1 MRNNQFYALM
11 PDNTVKLIN
20 LDDGIVDDIKSIF
33 VKGAKQLEPVDSKG
47 TKFTGDYV
55 ARAGEDVFYVE
66 FTLPDNFKNIPNNQ
80 ADISVFD
87 IGKDDSP
94 KCIFYYDEEKYYFQ
108 VFNRKNMLQR
118 KTVLHLIETE
128 NKFAKINESAFI
140 VDDKVHAI
148 YKEGRLYF
156 NNYTLANQIFS
167 LKEFLLE
174 ATDTEI
180 DVFGNIS
187 TINVNVDN
195 LKTISNIKTR
205 RLIKQLTKSQ
215 NIGDFVKMQNSIRN
229 EILKR
234 SSVKVTM
241 KNGKIELPTSNVAEL
256 NRVLEFLNEDIF
268 IGQITNQRYLTNS
281 KKKDN

>member
-1 MRNNQFYALM
+1 MYSYEKLE
-11 PDNTVKLIN
+11 NT
-20 LDDGIVDDIKSIF
+20 DY
-33 VKGAKQLEPVDSKG
+33 LESDL
-47 TKFTGDYV
+47 
-55 ARAGEDVFYVE
+55 E
-66 FTLPDNFKNIPNNQ
+66 KNIL
-80 ADISVFD
+80 
-87 IGKDDSP
+87 
-94 KCIFYYDEEKYYFQ
+94 E
-108 VFNRKNMLQR
+108 
-118 KTVLHLIETE
+118 H
-128 NKFAKINESAFI
+128 
-140 VDDKVHAI
+140 
-148 YKEGRLYF
+148 
-156 NNYTLANQIFS
+156 

>member
-1 MRNNQFYALM
+1 MKNNQFYALM

-33 VKGAKQLEPVDSKG
+33 LKGAKQLEPVDSKG

-94 KCIFYYDEEKYYFQ
+94 KCIFYYDDEKYYFQ
-108 VFNRKNMLQR
+108 VFNKKNMLQR
-118 KTVLHLIETE
+118 KTILRLIEAE

-148 YKEGRLYF
+148 YKSGRLYF

-174 ATDTEI
+174 ATDSEI
-180 DVFGNIS
+180 SDFAKSS
-187 TINVNVDN
+187 TINVDVNK
-195 LKTISNIKTR
+195 LKNISNIKTR
-205 RLIKQLTKSQ
+205 RLIKQLTNSQ
-215 NIGDFVKMQNSIRN
+215 NIDGFVSMKNSKRVV
-229 EILKR
+229 ILKR
-234 SSVKVTM
+234 SDVKVTVN
-241 KNGKIELPTSNVAEL
+241 NGKIELPTSNVAEL
-256 NRVLEFLNEDIF
+256 NRALEFLNEDIF
-268 IGQITNQRYLTNS
+268 IGQITKERYLTNS
-281 KKKDN
+281 KKKDV

>member
-1 MRNNQFYALM
+1 MKNNQFYALM
-11 PDNTVKLIN
+11 PGNQVKLIN
-20 LDDGIVDDIKSIF
+20 LIDEIVDDVREIF
-33 VKGAKQLEPVDSKG
+33 IKGAKQLESENSKV
-47 TKFTGDYV
+47 TKFIGDYV
-55 ARAGEDVFYVE
+55 AREGEDVFFVD
-66 FTLPDNFKNIPNNQ
+66 FTLPKGFGNISGNQ

-87 IGKDDSP
+87 IGKDDLP
-94 KCIFYYDEEKYYFQ
+94 KCIFYYDDEKYYFQ
-108 VFNRKNMLQR
+108 VFNKKNMLQR
-118 KTVLHLIETE
+118 KTILRLIEAE

-148 YKEGRLYF
+148 YKSGRLYF

-174 ATDTEI
+174 ATDSEI
-180 DVFGNIS
+180 SDFAKSS
-187 TINVNVDN
+187 TINVDVNK
-195 LKTISNIKTR
+195 LKNISNIKTR